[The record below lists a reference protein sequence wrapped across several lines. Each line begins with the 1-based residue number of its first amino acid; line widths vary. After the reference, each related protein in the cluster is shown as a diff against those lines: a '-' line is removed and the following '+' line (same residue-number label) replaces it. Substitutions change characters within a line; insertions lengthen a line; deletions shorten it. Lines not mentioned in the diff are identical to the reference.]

1 MSKSRKGE
9 LAVLILAAGGSSRMG
24 QPKQLLPWR
33 GKTLL
38 EYAIDEALEV
48 TDHVFVVL
56 GAHFSEIHHTIH
68 EKNVEIVKN
77 DLWEDGMG
85 KSISKGIEHLMKNN
99 SFKAALVMLVDQP
112 LLDRNHLLA
121 LTQLFQS
128 SQNTMVCT
136 DYNENLGVPAIFDQ
150 TLFPELGKLEND
162 FGARHIIRSY
172 GHSVPS
178 IPSKGKFVD
187 MDTWDAYKK
196 LFKKYGT

>member
-24 QPKQLLPWR
+24 QPKQLLPWK

-56 GAHFSEIHHTIH
+56 GAHFSEIRHTIH

-77 DLWEDGMG
+77 DDWQNGMG
-85 KSISKGIEHLMKNN
+85 KSISKGIEHLMKKN
-99 SFKAALVMLVDQP
+99 SFRAALVMLVDQP

-121 LTQLFQS
+121 LAQLFQS
-128 SQNTMVCT
+128 SQNAMVCT
-136 DYNENLGVPAIFDQ
+136 DYNEKLGVPAIFDQ
-150 TLFPELGKLEND
+150 TLFAELEKLEND

-172 GHSVPS
+172 GNSVPS

-187 MDTWDAYKK
+187 MDTWEAYKK
-196 LFKKYGT
+196 LFETYGK